1 MDICK
6 VLGISEKTYE
16 LSKKAEE
23 ISAKEF
29 KRIEEIAFKGQL
41 KVQKAFENARISA
54 AHFTA
59 TSGYGYDDEGREAL
73 DKVYAE
79 VFGAEAALVR
89 ANIISGTHAL
99 STMLFALL
107 RPGDKLLAATGKP
120 YDTLEGVIKG
130 GKSSLESFG
139 VNYGEVSLTENG
151 TPDYD
156 GIKAALS
163 DKSIKVV
170 MLQRSKGY
178 AIRPSLTISDIE
190 KLCAFIKAHRSDVII
205 AVDNCYGEF
214 VEEKEPVA
222 VGADIMAGS
231 LIKNPGGGLAP
242 TGGYI
247 AGKAELIELAA
258 DALTAP
264 GIGLECGCNFGM
276 IKSLFQGFY
285 MAPHIVSQSIKTA
298 TFCGNLMAL
307 MGYEVSPS
315 SGEPRSDIIE
325 AICLGSA
332 EKVIAFCE
340 GIQALSP
347 VDSFVTPVP
356 WAMPGYT
363 SEVIMA
369 AGAFNQGS
377 SIEISADAP
386 IREPFAVYMQGGLT
400 YESGKLAVMKAA
412 DNVLKIS

>member
-1 MDICK
+1 MDICNI
-6 VLGISEKTYE
+6 LDISEKTYE

-23 ISAKEF
+23 ISKKEF
-29 KRIEEIAFKGQL
+29 KRIEEIAFYNQL
-41 KVQKAFENARISA
+41 KVQKAFQNARISTS
-54 AHFTA
+54 HFTP

-73 DKVYAE
+73 DRVYAE
-79 VFGAEAALVR
+79 AFGCEAALVR

-139 VNYGEVSLTENG
+139 VSYGEVSLTEEG
-151 TPDYD
+151 TPDYS

-163 DKSIKVV
+163 DKSVKVV

-178 AIRPSLTISDIE
+178 SIRPSLTVSEIG
-190 KLCAFIKAHRSDVII
+190 KLCSFVKAERSDVII

-214 VEEKEPVA
+214 VEKEEPVG

-247 AGKAELIELAA
+247 AGKEEYVALAA

-264 GIGLECGCNFGM
+264 GIGMECGCNFGM

-285 MAPHIVSQSIKTA
+285 LAPHTVSQSIKTA
-298 TFCGNLMAL
+298 AFCGAL
-307 MGYEVSPS
+307 FSLLGYEVSPS
-315 SGEPRSDIIE
+315 KEEPRSDIIE
-325 AICLGSA
+325 AVLLGSPQ
-332 EKVIAFCE
+332 KVIAFCE
-340 GIQALSP
+340 GIQSCSP

-356 WAMPGYT
+356 WAMPGY
-363 SEVIMA
+363 SDEVIMA

-386 IREPFAVYMQGGLT
+386 IRVPYAVYMQGGLT
-400 YESGKLAVMKAA
+400 YESGKMAVMKAC
-412 DNVLKIS
+412 DNILKIS